1 MTLPLHAV
9 LRQQPPTIIVSA
21 LIAAYPKAVS
31 TKCDGELPLH
41 VALHH
46 GASLDVIQ
54 NLIVAYPKA
63 LNEPNYMK
71 KKPIDVFEENEKL
84 WLNEEEKNAIDRLLT
99 DGIENIVVEDYGD
112 SNKTSQGN
120 EKSDS
125 EKEDP
130 LATTLREEGW
140 LKVSSSSAYLVNII
154 CCHIFPNILL
164 FHITNYS
171 RQD

>member
-1 MTLPLHAV
+1 MSQRQLHFFHEDRLEKDSKKKFQYMTLPLHAV

-41 VALHH
+41 IALKN

-63 LNEPNYMK
+63 LHEPNYMK

-84 WLNEEEKNAIDRLLT
+84 WLNK
-99 DGIENIVVEDYGD
+99 GI
-112 SNKTSQGN
+112 S
-120 EKSDS
+120 
-125 EKEDP
+125 
-130 LATTLREEGW
+130 
-140 LKVSSSSAYLVNII
+140 
-154 CCHIFPNILL
+154 
-164 FHITNYS
+164 
-171 RQD
+171 